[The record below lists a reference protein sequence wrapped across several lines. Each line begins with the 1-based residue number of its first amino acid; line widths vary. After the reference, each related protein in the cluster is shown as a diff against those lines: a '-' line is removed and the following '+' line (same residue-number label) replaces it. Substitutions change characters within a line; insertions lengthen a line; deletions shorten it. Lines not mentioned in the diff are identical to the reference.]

1 MVILWLFIG
10 DSAMVKQVI
19 IDKGIPFLEGV
30 FPPEIEV
37 LYLSPEDI
45 TPEAVRYADALFVR
59 TRTQINKELLHG
71 SNVRFV
77 ATATIGFDHIDQ
89 DYCREAG
96 IHWVSCPGCNAQ
108 AVCDYV
114 EEAIATYSAA
124 SYSPQS
130 GRPIGGTPSYSSP
143 CERPILG
150 IIGYGHV
157 GKLVAQMAERKG
169 YKVLLSDPPLGIGL
183 PLEQLA
189 PLCDVLTF
197 HTPLTREGEYP
208 TYHLCDANILRLC
221 KPGTL
226 IINAARGGVIDEQA
240 LLSCLSPLASSPQ
253 RLIASIDCWENEPNI
268 NQELLKHIELAS
280 FHIAGYSIQGKMNA
294 SEMCLHAFCEFFSLP
309 ILSINKKVVPLQGD
323 SEPGWLKRISDQ
335 LKAQPEHFEQLR
347 KQYKL
352 R

>member
-1 MVILWLFIG
+1 MI
-10 DSAMVKQVI
+10 KQVV
-19 IDKGIPFLEGV
+19 IDRGIPFLDGV
-30 FPPEIEV
+30 FPPEIDV
-37 LYLSPEDI
+37 RFLSPEEI
-45 TPEAVRYADALFVR
+45 TSDSVRHADALFVR
-59 TRTQINKELLHG
+59 TRTKINKELLHG

-114 EEAIATYSAA
+114 EEAI
-124 SYSPQS
+124 
-130 GRPIGGTPSYSSP
+130 SS
-143 CERPILG
+143 IKFNNSKLTVG
-150 IIGYGHV
+150 VIGYGHV
-157 GKLVAQMAERKG
+157 GKLVARMAEKRG

-183 PLEQLA
+183 SLEQLA
-189 PLCDVLTF
+189 PQCDVLTF

-208 TYHLCDANILRLC
+208 TYHLCDANILRRC

-240 LLSCLSPLASSPQ
+240 LLSTLNTKHSTLNYKTA
-253 RLIASIDCWENEPNI
+253 IDCWENEPNL
-268 NQELLKHIELAS
+268 NQELLRKVDLAS

-294 SEMCLHAFCEFFSLP
+294 SEMCLRAFCEFFSLP
-309 ILSINKKVVPLQGD
+309 ILSINKKAVPLQGD
-323 SEPGWLKRISDQ
+323 SEKGWLLRITEQ
-335 LKAQPEHFEQLR
+335 LKANPEQFEQFR

>member
-1 MVILWLFIG
+1 
-10 DSAMVKQVI
+10 MVKQVI

-37 LYLSPEDI
+37 LHLSPEDI
-45 TPEAVRYADALFVR
+45 TPESVRYADALFVR
-59 TRTQINKELLHG
+59 TRTQINKELLQG
-71 SNVRFV
+71 SNIRFV

-114 EEAIATYSAA
+114 EEAIA
-124 SYSPQS
+124 
-130 GRPIGGTPSYSSP
+130 SSP
-143 CERPILG
+143 HCLIASSPLTIG

-169 YKVLLSDPPLGIGL
+169 YKVLLSDSPLGIGL

-240 LLSCLSPLASSPQ
+240 LLSTLNSKHSTLNYKTA
-253 RLIASIDCWENEPNI
+253 IDCWENEPNI
-268 NQELLKHIELAS
+268 NQDLLKRVDLAS

-294 SEMCLHAFCEFFSLP
+294 SEVCLRAFCEFFSLP

-335 LKAQPEHFEQLR
+335 LKAAPEHFEQLR

>member
-1 MVILWLFIG
+1 
-10 DSAMVKQVI
+10 MVKQVV

-37 LYLSPEDI
+37 LHLSPEDI

-59 TRTQINKELLHG
+59 TRTRINKELLHG
-71 SNVRFV
+71 SNIRFV

-114 EEAIATYSAA
+114 EEAIA
-124 SYSPQS
+124 
-130 GRPIGGTPSYSSP
+130 SSP
-143 CERPILG
+143 HRLIASSPITVG
-150 IIGYGHV
+150 IVGYGHV

-189 PLCDVLTF
+189 PLCDIITF

-208 TYHLCDANILRLC
+208 TYHLCDANILHLC

-226 IINAARGGVIDEQA
+226 IINAARGGIIDEQA
-240 LLSCLSPLASSPQ
+240 LLSCLNLLPFREGMGVGTA
-253 RLIASIDCWENEPNI
+253 IDCWENEPNL
-268 NQELLKHIELAS
+268 NQDLLKHVDLAS

-294 SEMCLHAFCEFFSLP
+294 SEMCLRAFCEFFSLP

-323 SEPGWLKRISDQ
+323 SEPGWLKRISAQ
-335 LKAQPEHFEQLR
+335 LKASPEHFEQLR

>member
-1 MVILWLFIG
+1 
-10 DSAMVKQVI
+10 MVKQVI

-37 LYLSPEDI
+37 LHLSPEDI
-45 TPEAVRYADALFVR
+45 TPESVRYADALFVR

-114 EEAIATYSAA
+114 EEAIS
-124 SYSPQS
+124 SIKS
-130 GRPIGGTPSYSSP
+130 GENALTIG
-143 CERPILG
+143 IV
-150 IIGYGHV
+150 GYGHV
-157 GKLVAQMAERKG
+157 GKLVAQMAQRRG
-169 YKVLLSDPPLGIGL
+169 YQVLLSDPPLGIGL

-197 HTPLTREGEYP
+197 HTPLTQDGEHP

-240 LLSCLSPLASSPQ
+240 LLSCLSPLASSPH

-268 NQELLKHIELAS
+268 NQDLLRHVELAS

-294 SEMCLHAFCEFFSLP
+294 SEMCLRAFCEFFSLP

-323 SEPGWLKRISDQ
+323 SEPGWLKRISAQ
-335 LKAQPEHFEQLR
+335 LKAAPEHFEQLR

>member
-1 MVILWLFIG
+1 
-10 DSAMVKQVI
+10 MVKQVV

-37 LYLSPEDI
+37 LHLSPEDI

-59 TRTQINKELLHG
+59 TRTRINKELLHG
-71 SNVRFV
+71 SNIRFV

-124 SYSPQS
+124 SDSPQS

-169 YKVLLSDPPLGIGL
+169 YKVLLSDPPLGIGMSL
-183 PLEQLA
+183 NELA

-197 HTPLTREGEYP
+197 HTPLTHEGEHP
-208 TYHLCDANILRLC
+208 TYHLCDENILRLC
-221 KPGTL
+221 KHNTL
-226 IINAARGGVIDEQA
+226 LINAARGGVIDEQA
-240 LLSCLSPLASSPQ
+240 LLSRLSTFNLQLSTA
-253 RLIASIDCWENEPNI
+253 IDCWEGEPNL
-268 NQELLKHIELAS
+268 NQELLKKVDLAS

-294 SEMCLHAFCEFFSLP
+294 SEMCLRAFCEFFSLP
-309 ILSINKKVVPLQGD
+309 ILSINKKAVPLQGD
-323 SEPGWLKRISDQ
+323 SEPGWLKRISAQ
-335 LKAQPEHFEQLR
+335 LKAAPEHFEQLR
-347 KQYKL
+347 KNYPL

>member
-1 MVILWLFIG
+1 
-10 DSAMVKQVI
+10 MVKQVI

-37 LYLSPEDI
+37 LHLSPEDI
-45 TPEAVRYADALFVR
+45 TPESVRYADALFVR

-114 EEAIATYSAA
+114 EEAIS
-124 SYSPQS
+124 SIKS
-130 GRPIGGTPSYSSP
+130 GENALTIG
-143 CERPILG
+143 IV
-150 IIGYGHV
+150 GYGHV

-169 YKVLLSDPPLGIGL
+169 YKVLLSDPPLGIGMS
-183 PLEQLA
+183 LEQLA

-208 TYHLCDANILRLC
+208 TYHLCDETILRLC
-221 KPGTL
+221 KPNTL
-226 IINAARGGVIDEQA
+226 LINAARGGVIDEQA
-240 LLSCLSPLASSPQ
+240 LLSCLSPLASSPH
-253 RLIASIDCWENEPNI
+253 RLIASIDCWENEPNL
-268 NQELLKHIELAS
+268 NQELLKKVDLAS

-294 SEMCLHAFCEFFSLP
+294 SEMCLRAFCEFFSLP

-323 SEPGWLKRISDQ
+323 SEPGWLKCVSDQ
-335 LKAQPEHFEQLR
+335 LKAAPEHFEQLR

>member
-1 MVILWLFIG
+1 
-10 DSAMVKQVI
+10 MVKQVI

-37 LYLSPEDI
+37 LQLSPEDI
-45 TPEAVRYADALFVR
+45 TPESVRYADALFVR

-96 IHWVSCPGCNAQ
+96 IRWVSCPGCNAQ

-114 EEAIATYSAA
+114 EEAIS
-124 SYSPQS
+124 SIKS
-130 GRPIGGTPSYSSP
+130 GENALTIG
-143 CERPILG
+143 IV
-150 IIGYGHV
+150 GYGHV
-157 GKLVAQMAERKG
+157 GKLVAQMAQRRG
-169 YKVLLSDPPLGIGL
+169 YQVLLSDPPLGIGM

-197 HTPLTREGEYP
+197 HTPLTREGEHP
-208 TYHLCDANILRLC
+208 TYHLCDETILRLC
-221 KPGTL
+221 KPNTL
-226 IINAARGGVIDEQA
+226 LINAARGGVIDEQA
-240 LLSCLSPLASSPQ
+240 LLSCLSPLASSPH
-253 RLIASIDCWENEPNI
+253 RLIASIDCWENEPNL
-268 NQELLKHIELAS
+268 NQELLKKVDLAS

-294 SEMCLHAFCEFFSLP
+294 SEMCLRAFCEFFSLP
-309 ILSINKKVVPLQGD
+309 ILSINKKAVPLQGD
-323 SEPGWLKRISDQ
+323 SEKGWLLRITEQ
-335 LKAQPEHFEQLR
+335 LKATPEHFEQLR
-347 KQYKL
+347 KQYRL

>member
-1 MVILWLFIG
+1 
-10 DSAMVKQVI
+10 MVKQVI

-37 LYLSPEDI
+37 LHLSPEDI
-45 TPEAVRYADALFVR
+45 TPESVRYADALFVR

-114 EEAIATYSAA
+114 EEAIA
-124 SYSPQS
+124 
-130 GRPIGGTPSYSSP
+130 SSP
-143 CERPILG
+143 HCLIASSPLTIG

-183 PLEQLA
+183 LLEQLA

-240 LLSCLSPLASSPQ
+240 LLSCLSPLASSPH
-253 RLIASIDCWENEPNI
+253 RLIASIDCWENEPNL
-268 NQELLKHIELAS
+268 NQELLKHVDLAS

-309 ILSINKKVVPLQGD
+309 ILSINKKAVPLQGD
-323 SEPGWLKRISDQ
+323 SEKGWLLRITEQ
-335 LKAQPEHFEQLR
+335 LKATPEHFEQLR

>member
-1 MVILWLFIG
+1 
-10 DSAMVKQVI
+10 MVKQVI

-30 FPPEIEV
+30 FPPEIDV
-37 LYLSPEDI
+37 RYLSPEDI
-45 TPEAVRYADALFVR
+45 TPETVRCADALFVR

-114 EEAIATYSAA
+114 EEAIS
-124 SYSPQS
+124 SIKS
-130 GRPIGGTPSYSSP
+130 GENALTIG
-143 CERPILG
+143 IV
-150 IIGYGHV
+150 GYGHV
-157 GKLVAQMAERKG
+157 GKLVAQMAQRRG
-169 YKVLLSDPPLGIGL
+169 YQVLLSDPPLGIGMS
-183 PLEQLA
+183 LEQLA

-208 TYHLCDANILRLC
+208 TYHLCDETILRLC
-221 KPGTL
+221 KPNTL
-226 IINAARGGVIDEQA
+226 LINAARGGVIDEQA
-240 LLSCLSPLASSPQ
+240 LLSCLSPLASSPH
-253 RLIASIDCWENEPNI
+253 RLIASIDCWENEPNL
-268 NQELLKHIELAS
+268 NQELLKKVDLAS

-294 SEMCLHAFCEFFSLP
+294 SEMCLKAFCEFFSLP
-309 ILSINKKVVPLQGD
+309 ILSINKKAVPLHGD

-335 LKAQPEHFEQLR
+335 LKATPEHFEQLR
-347 KQYKL
+347 KNYPL

>member
-1 MVILWLFIG
+1 
-10 DSAMVKQVI
+10 MVKQVI

-30 FPPEIEV
+30 FPPEIDV
-37 LYLSPEDI
+37 RYLSPEEI

-59 TRTQINKELLHG
+59 TRTQINKGLLHG

-89 DYCREAG
+89 DFCQEAG

-114 EEAIATYSAA
+114 EEAIAYLR
-124 SYSPQS
+124 PQQS
-130 GRPIGGTPSYSSP
+130 QLTIGVV
-143 CERPILG
+143 
-150 IIGYGHV
+150 GYGHV
-157 GKLVAQMAERKG
+157 GKLVAQMAQRRG
-169 YKVLLSDPPLGIGL
+169 YQVLLSDPPLGIGMS
-183 PLEQLA
+183 LEQLA

-197 HTPLTREGEYP
+197 HTPLTREGEHP

-221 KPGTL
+221 KPNTL
-226 IINAARGGVIDEQA
+226 LINAARGGVIDEQA
-240 LLSCLSPLASSPQ
+240 LLSTLNTQ
-253 RLIASIDCWENEPNI
+253 RSTLNYTTAIDCWENEPNL
-268 NQELLKHIELAS
+268 NQELLKKVDLAS

-294 SEMCLHAFCEFFSLP
+294 SEMCLRAFCEFFSLP

-323 SEPGWLKRISDQ
+323 SEPGWLKRISAQ
-335 LKAQPEHFEQLR
+335 LKAAPEHFEQLR